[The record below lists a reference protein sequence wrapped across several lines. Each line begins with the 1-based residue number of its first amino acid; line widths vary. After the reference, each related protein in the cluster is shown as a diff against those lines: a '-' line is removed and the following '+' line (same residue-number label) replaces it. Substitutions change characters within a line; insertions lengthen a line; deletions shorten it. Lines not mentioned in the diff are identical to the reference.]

1 MADGPSGSG
10 DDRTTNRRD
19 DRTANRR
26 DLLRA
31 LTGVGAAGLAGCSL
45 ASNDDG
51 TATDDPDGD
60 ESNST
65 STASPGGD
73 TPGSETPTDEPRE
86 TPTEFDPTVPED
98 PALLVLSVTAGYR
111 HRSIETGNETIRELA
126 DGIAAELGVES
137 VTVDVVDD
145 PDGDTSEFPSDAEE
159 LAGYDAVVWNNT
171 TGSVLDADQ
180 QAAFRE
186 FVQSGGGY
194 VGVHAAA
201 DTHYDWEWYGDL
213 VGAYFSDHP
222 QVQTARVTVT
232 DRAHP
237 STRHL
242 PAVWAVEDEW
252 YDYRSNPRGD
262 VHVLATLDEDS
273 YEGATM
279 DEGRTDHPIAWCQ
292 PFEGG
297 RSWYTGRGHTEAAF
311 EAEDFREHLRNGI
324 AWAAGYVD
332 GDASGTIWDS
342 YSRTTLETALEQPI
356 AIDIAEDGRIFLV
369 ERGGT
374 LSIVEDGETSTALEL
389 PVYTTQ
395 EGETEG
401 QPQEDGLLGLALDP
415 NFAENGW
422 IYLYYS
428 PPNDAVDDP
437 HNRLSRFTVAGGTVD
452 PATEVEF
459 LRVGTQR
466 ETCCHTGGE
475 LHFDPDGNL
484 LLTTGD
490 DTNPFESQGYA
501 PIDER
506 DGRTYYDAQRTAANT
521 ADLRGKVL
529 RITPQEDG
537 SYTVPED
544 NLFTEAGGYGEEIAA
559 GLVREE
565 IYVMGVRNPYT
576 AAVDE
581 ETGWFYVADYGP
593 DAARWD
599 ADRGPPGIVEFDQV
613 REAGNQGWP
622 YSVGPNA
629 PYREYDFESEESG
642 EWFDPANPV
651 NTSPNNTGLEE
662 LPPATESTLFY
673 PKHWG
678 NYLNPP
684 ADAPVS
690 VPDEVPYPD
699 LPAGG
704 GPTAGPVF
712 HHRDSHGESGLPPS
726 FDGKHFV
733 AEWGQGW
740 LQYVSFDADGEVLE
754 IDPFLPDGTFE
765 GPIDMAV
772 GPGGELYLL
781 EFGGWSG
788 IDGARLS
795 RIDHEW

>member
-1 MADGPSGSG
+1 MVDGSSEGG
-10 DDRTTNRRD
+10 D

-31 LTGVGAAGLAGCSL
+31 LTGVGAAGVAGCSL
-45 ASNDDG
+45 ASNGDG

-60 ESNST
+60 
-65 STASPGGD
+65 
-73 TPGSETPTDEPRE
+73 TPVDGTPTKESRE
-86 TPTEFDPTVPED
+86 TPTEFEPTVPAE

-111 HRSIETGNETIRELA
+111 HDSIEAGNEAIRELA
-126 DGIAAELGVES
+126 EAIAADLGVES

-145 PDGDTSEFPSDAEE
+145 PDGDASDFPSDVAE
-159 LAGYDAVVWNNT
+159 LASYDAVVWNNT

-180 QAAFRE
+180 RAAFRE
-186 FVQSGGGY
+186 YINDGGGY

-222 QVQTARVTVT
+222 PVQPARINVT
-232 DRAHP
+232 DGAHP
-237 STRHL
+237 STAHL

-262 VHVLATLDEDS
+262 VHVLATLEEDS

-279 DEGRTDHPIAWCQ
+279 DEGRVDHPIAWCQ

-297 RSWYTGRGHTEAAF
+297 RSWYTGRGHTSAAF
-311 EAEDFREHLRNGI
+311 EADDFREHLRQGI
-324 AWAAGYVD
+324 TWAAGYVD

-342 YSRTTLETALEQPI
+342 YSLTPLETVLEQPI
-356 AIDIAEDGRIFLV
+356 AIDVADDGRVFLI

-374 LSIVEDGETSTALEL
+374 LSVVDDGETSTALEL
-389 PVYTTQ
+389 SVYT
-395 EGETEG
+395 G
-401 QPQEDGLLGLALDP
+401 QDDEPPQEDGLLGLALDP
-415 NFAENGW
+415 DFAENGW
-422 IYLYYS
+422 LYLYYS
-428 PPNDAVDDP
+428 PPGDDIDDP
-437 HNRLSRFTVAGGTVD
+437 HNRLSRFTVEGGSVD
-452 PATEVEF
+452 PATEVEL

-475 LHFDPDGNL
+475 LHFDPEGNL

-506 DGRTYYDAQRTAANT
+506 PDRTAYDAQRTAANT
-521 ADLRGKVL
+521 ADLRGKIL
-529 RITPQEDG
+529 RITPGEDG

-544 NLFTEAGGYGEEIAA
+544 NLFTEAGGYVEEIEA

-599 ADRGPPGIVEFDQV
+599 GERGPPGIVEFDQI

-629 PYREYDFESEESG
+629 PYRDYDFDTGEAG
-642 EWFDPANPV
+642 EWFDPENPV
-651 NTSPNNTGLEE
+651 NASPNNTGLEQ
-662 LPPATESTLFY
+662 LPPARESTLFY
-673 PKHWG
+673 PKDWE

-684 ADAPVS
+684 ADAPVT
-690 VPDEVPYPD
+690 VPDHVPYPD

-712 HHRDSHGESGLPPS
+712 HHRDSHGENGLPAS
-726 FDGKHFV
+726 FEGKHFV
-733 AEWGQGW
+733 AEWGLGW
-740 LQYVSFDADGEVLE
+740 LQYVSFDESGSVTE
-754 IDPFLPDGTFE
+754 IDPFLPDETFE
-765 GPIDMAV
+765 GPIDVAV

-781 EFGGWSG
+781 EFGGWAG
-788 IDGARLS
+788 VDGSRLS
-795 RIDHEW
+795 RIEHTW

>member
-1 MADGPSGSG
+1 MVDGSSEGG
-10 DDRTTNRRD
+10 D

-45 ASNDDG
+45 ASNGDG
-51 TATDDPDGD
+51 TATDDSDSEPAPTAGPDGD
-60 ESNST
+60 
-65 STASPGGD
+65 
-73 TPGSETPTDEPRE
+73 TPVDGTPTEGSRE
-86 TPTEFDPTVPED
+86 TPTEFEPTVPEE

-111 HRSIETGNETIRELA
+111 HDSIEAGNEAIRELTEA
-126 DGIAAELGVES
+126 IATDLGVES

-145 PDGDTSEFPSDAEE
+145 PDGDASDFPSDAEE
-159 LAGYDAVVWNNT
+159 LADYDAVVWNNT

-180 QAAFRE
+180 RAAFRE
-186 FVQSGGGY
+186 YINDGGGY

-222 QVQTARVTVT
+222 QVQSARVTVT

-237 STRHL
+237 STAHL

-262 VHVLATLDEDS
+262 VHVLATLEEDS

-279 DEGRTDHPIAWCQ
+279 DEGRVDHPIAWCQ

-297 RSWYTGRGHTEAAF
+297 RSWYTGRGHTSAAF
-311 EAEDFREHLRNGI
+311 EADAFREHLRKGI
-324 AWAAGYVD
+324 MWAAGYVD

-342 YSRTTLETALEQPI
+342 YSLTPLETVLEQPI
-356 AIDIAEDGRIFLV
+356 AIDVADDGRVFLI

-374 LSIVEDGETSTALEL
+374 LSIVDDGETSTALEL
-389 PVYTTQ
+389 SVYT
-395 EGETEG
+395 G
-401 QPQEDGLLGLALDP
+401 QDDEPPQEDGLLGLALDP
-415 NFAENGW
+415 DFAENGW
-422 IYLYYS
+422 LYLYYS
-428 PPNDAVDDP
+428 PPGDEIDDP
-437 HNRLSRFTVAGGTVD
+437 HNRLSRFTVEGGSVD
-452 PATEVEF
+452 PASEAEL

-506 DGRTYYDAQRTAANT
+506 PDRTAYDAQRTAANT

-529 RITPQEDG
+529 RITPREDG

-544 NLFTEAGGYGEEIAA
+544 NLFTEAGGYGEEIEA

-576 AAVDE
+576 AAIDE

-599 ADRGPPGIVEFDQV
+599 RERGPPGIVEFDQI

-629 PYREYDFESEESG
+629 PYRDYDFETEESG
-642 EWFDPANPV
+642 EWFDPENPV
-651 NTSPNNTGLEE
+651 NASPNNTGLEQ
-662 LPPATESTLFY
+662 LPPARESTLFY
-673 PKHWG
+673 PKDWE

-684 ADAPVS
+684 ADAPVT
-690 VPDEVPYPD
+690 VPDRVPYPD

-712 HHRDSHGESGLPPS
+712 HHRDSHGENGLPAS
-726 FDGKHFV
+726 FEGKHFV
-733 AEWGQGW
+733 AEWGLGW
-740 LQYVSFDADGEVLE
+740 LQYVSFDESGNVTE
-754 IDPFLPDGTFE
+754 IDPFLPDETFE
-765 GPIDMAV
+765 GPIDVAV
-772 GPGGELYLL
+772 GPEGELYLL
-781 EFGGWSG
+781 EFGGWAG
-788 IDGARLS
+788 VDGSRLS
-795 RIDHEW
+795 RIDHTW

>member
-10 DDRTTNRRD
+10 DDG
-19 DRTANRR
+19 TANRR

-31 LTGVGAAGLAGCSL
+31 LTGVGAAGLAGCSF
-45 ASNDDG
+45 ASNDDDSTTG
-51 TATDDPDGD
+51 DADDGSPTEGPDDG
-60 ESNST
+60 
-65 STASPGGD
+65 ASDG
-73 TPGSETPTDEPRE
+73 EAPTDEPRE
-86 TPTEFDPTVPED
+86 SPTEFEPAVPDD
-98 PALLVLSVTAGYR
+98 PALLVLSATAGFR
-111 HRSIETGNETIRELA
+111 HGSIETGNETIRELA
-126 DGIAAELGVES
+126 DEIAAELGVES

-145 PDGDTSEFPSDAEE
+145 ADGDASEFPSDAAE
-159 LAGYDAVVWNNT
+159 LADYDAVVWNNT
-171 TGSVLDADQ
+171 TGTVLDADQ
-180 QAAFRE
+180 QAVFRE

-194 VGVHAAA
+194 VGIHAAA

-222 QVQTARVTVT
+222 QVQTARVNVT

-237 STRHL
+237 STQHL
-242 PAVWAVEDEW
+242 PSVWEVEDEW

-262 VHVLATLDEDS
+262 VHVLATLEEDS
-273 YEGATM
+273 YDGATM
-279 DEGRTDHPIAWCQ
+279 DEGGADHPIAWCQ

-297 RSWYTGRGHTEAAF
+297 RSWYTGRGHTSAAF
-311 EAEDFREHLRNGI
+311 EADDFREHLRNGI
-324 AWAAGYVD
+324 MWAAGYVG

-342 YSRTTLETALEQPI
+342 YSVTPLETVLEQPI
-356 AIDIAEDGRIFLV
+356 AIEVDDDGRIFLV

-374 LSIVEDGETSTALEL
+374 LSIVADGETSTALEL
-389 PVYTTQ
+389 PVYT
-395 EGETEG
+395 GKKETEG
-401 QPQEDGLLGLALDP
+401 AGTEQPQEDGLLGLALDP

-428 PPNDAVDDP
+428 PPNDEVDES
-437 HNRLSRFTVAGGTVD
+437 HNRLSRFTVADGTVD
-452 PATEVEF
+452 PASEVEF

-490 DTNPFESQGYA
+490 DTNPFESQGYT

-506 DGRTYYDAQRTAANT
+506 DERTYFDAQRTAANT

-529 RITPQEDG
+529 RITPREDG

-544 NLFTEAGGYGEEIAA
+544 NLFTEAGGYGEEISA

-576 AAVDE
+576 AAMDE

-593 DAARWD
+593 DAPRWD
-599 ADRGPPGIVEFDQV
+599 ADRGPPGIVEFDQI

-629 PYREYDFESEESG
+629 PYRAYDFETGESG
-642 EWFDPANPV
+642 EWFDPENPV
-651 NTSPNNTGLEE
+651 NASPNNTGLEQ
-662 LPPATESTLFY
+662 LPATTESTLFY

-678 NYLNPP
+678 NYLNAP

-690 VPDEVPYPD
+690 VPGEVPHPD

-726 FDGKHFV
+726 FEGKHFV
-733 AEWGQGW
+733 AEWGLGW
-740 LQYVSFDADGEVLE
+740 LKYVSFDADGEVVE
-754 IDPFLPDGTFE
+754 IDPFLPGETFE
-765 GPIDMAV
+765 GPIDVAV
-772 GPGGELYLL
+772 GPEGELYLL
-781 EFGGWSG
+781 EFGGWAG
-788 IDGARLS
+788 VDGSRLS